1 MGESLVLVHQRLPL
15 FWVMTEEFTFVD
27 QKTLETYLW
36 HNGWLLTNQVK
47 QDKQYAILKADFY
60 DKGVCIATSRRGG
73 RIYCDGET
81 IIKYNSNQ
89 YESVNDLLK
98 DFPNAIQNYE
108 TWEFIQEKEW
118 VLAKHHTNLLTFSNL
133 SQWPKSSKY
142 RC

>member
-1 MGESLVLVHQRLPL
+1 
-15 FWVMTEEFTFVD
+15 MTEEFTFVD

-60 DKGVCIATSRRGG
+60 DKGVCIATSKRGG

-81 IIKYNSNQ
+81 IVQYSGVK
-89 YESVNDLLK
+89 YESVTELLK
-98 DFPNAIQNYE
+98 NNPHAIKTYN

-118 VLAKHHTNLLTFSNL
+118 VLEKNNEKLLIFSNL
-133 SQWPKSSKY
+133 SQWPKTSKY